1 MEKLLIVAHATHG
14 GGKGKVISSAYGTT
28 VVKANAKKVG
38 TFMKNTRTRS
48 GIKASGS
55 KLRQIT
61 GARTQRRQ
69 DRARNQEIANQFAS
83 KNYTQK
89 GELSAAGRRKLAS
102 AQRSRG

>member
-1 MEKLLIVAHATHG
+1 MEKLLIVAHATQG
-14 GGKGKVISSAYGTT
+14 GCKGKVYKSAHLGT
-28 VVKANAKKVG
+28 VVKANAKKVS

-48 GIKASGS
+48 GVKASGS
-55 KLRQIT
+55 QLRQIT

-69 DRARNQEIANQFAS
+69 DRARNQEIANQFAG

-89 GELSAAGRRKLAS
+89 GELSAAGRKKLAS

>member
-1 MEKLLIVAHATHG
+1 MEKLLIVAHATQG

-28 VVKANAKKVG
+28 VVKANAKKVS
-38 TFMKNTRTRS
+38 TFMNNTRS

-55 KLRQIT
+55 QLRQIT

-69 DRARNQEIANQFAS
+69 DRARNQQIANQFAG

-89 GELSAAGRRKLAS
+89 GELSAAGRRKVAS

>member
-28 VVKANAKKVG
+28 VVKANAKKVS
-38 TFMKNTRTRS
+38 TFMNNTRS

-55 KLRQIT
+55 QLRQIT

-69 DRARNQEIANQFAS
+69 DRARNQQIANQFAG

-89 GELSAAGRRKLAS
+89 GELSAAGRKKLAS

>member
-1 MEKLLIVAHATHG
+1 MEKLLIVAHATQG

-28 VVKANAKKVG
+28 VVKANAKKVS
-38 TFMKNTRTRS
+38 TFMNNTRS

-55 KLRQIT
+55 RLRQIT

-69 DRARNQEIANQFAS
+69 DRARNQQIANQFAG

-89 GELSAAGRRKLAS
+89 GELSAAGRRKVAS

>member
-1 MEKLLIVAHATHG
+1 MEKLLIVAHATQG

-28 VVKANAKKVG
+28 VVKANAKKVS
-38 TFMKNTRTRS
+38 TFMNNTRS

-55 KLRQIT
+55 QLRQIT

-69 DRARNQEIANQFAS
+69 DRARNQQIANQFAG

-89 GELSAAGRRKLAS
+89 GELSAAGRKKLAS

>member
-1 MEKLLIVAHATHG
+1 MEKLLIVAHAVNG
-14 GGKGKVISSAYGTT
+14 GGRGKVVSSAYGTT
-28 VVKANAKKVG
+28 VVKANAKKVR
-38 TFMKNTRTRS
+38 TFMNNTRS

-55 KLRQIT
+55 QLRQIT

-69 DRARNQEIANQFAS
+69 DRARNQEIANQFAG

-89 GELSAAGRRKLAS
+89 GELSAAGRKKLAS

>member
-1 MEKLLIVAHATHG
+1 MEKLLIIAHATQG
-14 GGKGKVISSAYGTT
+14 GGKGKVYKSAHLGT
-28 VVKANAKKVG
+28 VVKANAKKVS

-55 KLRQIT
+55 QLRQIT

-69 DRARNQEIANQFAS
+69 DRARNQEIANQFAG
-83 KNYTQK
+83 KNYTKK
-89 GELSAAGRRKLAS
+89 GELSAAGRKKLAS

>member
-14 GGKGKVISSAYGTT
+14 GGKGKVYKSAHLGT
-28 VVKANAKKVG
+28 VVKANAKKVS

-83 KNYTQK
+83 KNYTKK
-89 GELSAAGRRKLAS
+89 GELSAAGRRKLAT
-102 AQRSRG
+102 RG

>member
-1 MEKLLIVAHATHG
+1 MEKLLIVAHATQG
-14 GGKGKVISSAYGTT
+14 GGKGKVYKSAHLGT
-28 VVKANAKKVG
+28 VVKANAKKVS

-55 KLRQIT
+55 QLRQIT

-102 AQRSRG
+102 AKKSK